1 MGASR
6 NPTAWPAHHANWT
19 REVAAE
25 NEDVASGTRIS
36 NVTMLM
42 NTYERRSRSSRGGDV
57 INTVAANGHGGMIRQ
72 FCLCALGALG
82 AGAIL
87 AAIIG
92 LETAFYLRALID

>member
-1 MGASR
+1 M
-6 NPTAWPAHHANWT
+6 
-19 REVAAE
+19 
-25 NEDVASGTRIS
+25 
-36 NVTMLM
+36 TMLM
-42 NTYERRSRSSRGGDV
+42 NTYERPSRSSGSGDV
-57 INTVAANGHGGMIRQ
+57 VNTAAANGHGGMLRQ

>member
-1 MGASR
+1 LASTSWVLDAKGR
-6 NPTAWPAHHANWT
+6 GGSRANGLS
-19 REVAAE
+19 
-25 NEDVASGTRIS
+25 DKGIS
-36 NVTMLM
+36 NMTMLM

-57 INTVAANGHGGMIRQ
+57 VNTAAANGHGGMIRQ

>member
-1 MGASR
+1 MR
-6 NPTAWPAHHANWT
+6 K
-19 REVAAE
+19 VAVGNRAYGLS
-25 NEDVASGTRIS
+25 DKGIS
-36 NVTMLM
+36 NMTMLM
-42 NTYERRSRSSRGGDV
+42 NTYERRSRSSRGGDI

>member
-1 MGASR
+1 MHQLE
-6 NPTAWPAHHANWT
+6 HHANPPART
-19 REVAAE
+19 SAVAAE
-25 NEDVASGTRIS
+25 NGDVASGTRIS
-36 NVTMLM
+36 NVRMLM

-57 INTVAANGHGGMIRQ
+57 VNTVAANGHGGMIRQ